1 MTGPTLQGLPNS
13 DGEPIPYAGAK
24 GRPCVE
30 GDLSRLTFPEQ
41 TGRETKWEAKAVV
54 PTGVDGGGLD
64 QRDGCG
70 DGEMSMVV
78 GEMFRR

>member
-1 MTGPTLQGLPNS
+1 M
-13 DGEPIPYAGAK
+13 D
-24 GRPCVE
+24 

-54 PTGVDGGGLD
+54 HTGVDGGGLD

-78 GEMFRR
+78 GEMLGGKSGKSGDVLE

>member
-1 MTGPTLQGLPNS
+1 M
-13 DGEPIPYAGAK
+13 
-24 GRPCVE
+24 E